1 MRQQLSYETISR
13 MINTN
18 GNDGLCRTK
27 KPPCMYSR
35 TDNTDNNISS
45 TTSAMPKPIIHYV
58 ANMESEI
65 WSYNYLGMQIVLFKG
80 KRLII

>member
-1 MRQQLSYETISR
+1 
-13 MINTN
+13 
-18 GNDGLCRTK
+18 
-27 KPPCMYSR
+27 MYSR